1 MDKILPDFPHLGRET
16 LGGSNS
22 VISEIKQRPG
32 NLERDIPSPALPDQC
47 ETKPLPSWVI
57 HPLSTTDQVKLKC
70 VFLDRNLELQRYL
83 KNFKVL

>member
-1 MDKILPDFPHLGRET
+1 MGKILPDLPYLDQET
-16 LGGSNS
+16 LWGGNS
-22 VISEIKQRPG
+22 VISEIKQRPE
-32 NLERDIPSPALPDQC
+32 NLEMDIPSPALSDQC

-57 HPLSTTDQVKLKC
+57 HPLSTTDQVQLQC